1 MDIHDWRFLI
11 VIGLIVLMFAGVYL
25 ADVIHDR
32 NAWKRASE
40 RARHVMRR
48 QRL

>member
-11 VIGLIVLMFAGVYL
+11 VVALIVLTFAGFYL
-25 ADVIHDR
+25 ADVVQDR
-32 NAWKRASE
+32 RAWKRASE
-40 RARHVMRR
+40 EARQVMRR